1 MTVDGYKSFKRPCH
15 IWLIYGIPFKS
26 QCLFLPLYHFL
37 YLFHFPY
44 FSCRFLNPIK
54 FSNLNS
60 NVLDLRNLQEQVKK
74 KFSVPKNLLSF
85 HLSFSSA
92 LKTFANSRSS
102 ASSFSWWLEQF
113 ILTVGQN
120 NFETRYVP
128 FLFVI

>member
-1 MTVDGYKSFKRPCH
+1 MTVDGYKSLKRPCH

-74 KFSVPKNLLSF
+74 NILSPKFFLTFHCLNKLFWRSQKCCKFST
-85 HLSFSSA
+85 FSLEFQKFFSITR
-92 LKTFANSRSS
+92 TF
-102 ASSFSWWLEQF
+102 FSHSMSEKF
-113 ILTVGQN
+113 
-120 NFETRYVP
+120 
-128 FLFVI
+128 